1 MSLFARKPLSRIL
14 AESEGGEHSLKRTL
28 TAGGLI
34 ALGIGAIIG
43 AGIFSLTGKAAA
55 ENAGPAI
62 TISFIAAAFGCV
74 FAGLCYSEFATMVPI
89 AGSAYTYAYA
99 TMGELI
105 AWIIGWDLVLEYAV
119 AASTVS
125 ISWSATLVSIL
136 HDFGI
141 DLPNAIVA
149 SPLQGGTGIFNLP
162 AVFIVVALTLLLVVG
177 IQESARV
184 NNVIVALKVTVVVL
198 FIVLGWAYIDQ
209 ANYTPYIP
217 PAEDTG
223 RYGWSGI
230 LRAAGII
237 FFAYIGFDAVS
248 TAAQEAK
255 NPQRDMPIGIIGSL
269 ALCTVLYILY
279 AHVLTGVV
287 NYKDLLTAAPLA
299 VALDRIPYP
308 VMGKLMKIASLA
320 GLTSVILVML
330 LGQSRIFFTMSKD
343 GLLPKFFE
351 ECHPKFRTP
360 WKSNL
365 LLMVFVSIFAAFA
378 PISIVGEMTSIG
390 TLLAFVI
397 VCAGIL
403 VMRKTDP
410 NANRPFRTPLVP
422 FVPIMGMLVNFAL
435 MMGLPGD
442 TWIRLVVWLLIGF
455 LIYFGYGRSHSKL
468 QASLNGKS

>member
-1 MSLFARKPLSRIL
+1 
-14 AESEGGEHSLKRTL
+14 
-28 TAGGLI
+28 
-34 ALGIGAIIG
+34 
-43 AGIFSLTGKAAA
+43 
-55 ENAGPAI
+55 
-62 TISFIAAAFGCV
+62 
-74 FAGLCYSEFATMVPI
+74 
-89 AGSAYTYAYA
+89 
-99 TMGELI
+99 
-105 AWIIGWDLVLEYAV
+105 
-119 AASTVS
+119 
-125 ISWSATLVSIL
+125 
-136 HDFGI
+136 
-141 DLPNAIVA
+141 
-149 SPLQGGTGIFNLP
+149 
-162 AVFIVVALTLLLVVG
+162 
-177 IQESARV
+177 
-184 NNVIVALKVTVVVL
+184 VTVVVL